1 MSDDP
6 RPDPDALLR
15 EVEQQEREAL
25 RGRLKIFFGASPG
38 VGKTFAMLA
47 AAQQL
52 RAKGVDVVCGVVET
66 HGRQETGRL
75 LEGLELLPRAQLRAA
90 GREVE
95 EFDLA
100 AALQRRPGVLLV
112 DELAHSNA
120 AGSRHPKRWQ
130 DVEELLAAGIE
141 VYTTLNVQH
150 LDSVSPIVASIAEVP
165 VRETVP
171 DRLFQQADDVVLV
184 DLPPDELLQRLR
196 DGKVYVPAQAA
207 RALRN
212 FFRKGNLLALRQLAL
227 RLTAERVDS
236 QMRSYRSTQ
245 VGGAVWSASEA
256 LLVCVGPDNGPGLV
270 RAAARLAEALH
281 ARWHVVYAETP
292 PLQQLAQA
300 RRGDILKLLQLGRD
314 LGAHTAVLAGQQAAA
329 EVLAYARTHNLNRVI
344 MARHRRR
351 SGWHELRHGSFA
363 RALGRLAP
371 DLDLVLLAPESDARS
386 SARGTAG
393 VAGAERASRPW
404 PWPDYAWA
412 LAGSATV
419 TLLASPL
426 LGYFDL
432 SNMVMLFLAGVVLTA
447 WRLGRGPAVL
457 AAFANVLAFD
467 FFYVPPRYSFG
478 VSDVQY
484 LFTFGVMLGVGL
496 LIGHLT
502 SGLRYQVRVA
512 QLREGRSRDL
522 YALSR
527 DLSGALTV
535 EQVADLGLQHV
546 RNGFRAR
553 AALLLLGRDD
563 ALHPVDSPDPGGA
576 LEPVDIDL
584 ARWCL
589 EHEEAAGLGTNT
601 LPALGLLY
609 LPLKAPMRVRGVLVV
624 APGAQR
630 SVVVPEQRRLLDT
643 IASQIAIA
651 LERLHF
657 VEVAQETL
665 VEMEAERLRNSVL
678 AALSHDLRTPLTSLI
693 GAADLLRMR
702 AAGEAPA
709 LQAQAASIGK
719 QSRRLVRMVE
729 DMLEMARLQAGRVT
743 LRKDWQSME
752 ELLGSAL
759 RMLDEEQLAQHPL
772 SVDLPADLPLIQVDA
787 ALLERVLFNLLDN
800 ALKYT
805 PAGTRI
811 GVDAR
816 TEGSLLRVTV
826 WDEGPGLPRGR
837 EQALFD
843 KFARGRAESTVPG
856 VGLGLA
862 ICRSVIEAHG
872 GSIRAFN
879 RPRGGAAFGFDLPLQ
894 AAPALASEAPEES
907 VHDQPAPDPAG

>member
-1 MSDDP
+1 M
-6 RPDPDALLR
+6 
-15 EVEQQEREAL
+15 
-25 RGRLKIFFGASPG
+25 
-38 VGKTFAMLA
+38 
-47 AAQQL
+47 
-52 RAKGVDVVCGVVET
+52 
-66 HGRQETGRL
+66 
-75 LEGLELLPRAQLRAA
+75 
-90 GREVE
+90 
-95 EFDLA
+95 
-100 AALQRRPGVLLV
+100 
-112 DELAHSNA
+112 
-120 AGSRHPKRWQ
+120 
-130 DVEELLAAGIE
+130 
-141 VYTTLNVQH
+141 
-150 LDSVSPIVASIAEVP
+150 
-165 VRETVP
+165 
-171 DRLFQQADDVVLV
+171 
-184 DLPPDELLQRLR
+184 
-196 DGKVYVPAQAA
+196 
-207 RALRN
+207 
-212 FFRKGNLLALRQLAL
+212 
-227 RLTAERVDS
+227 
-236 QMRSYRSTQ
+236 
-245 VGGAVWSASEA
+245 
-256 LLVCVGPDNGPGLV
+256 
-270 RAAARLAEALH
+270 
-281 ARWHVVYAETP
+281 
-292 PLQQLAQA
+292 
-300 RRGDILKLLQLGRD
+300 
-314 LGAHTAVLAGQQAAA
+314 
-329 EVLAYARTHNLNRVI
+329 
-344 MARHRRR
+344 
-351 SGWHELRHGSFA
+351 
-363 RALGRLAP
+363 
-371 DLDLVLLAPESDARS
+371 
-386 SARGTAG
+386 
-393 VAGAERASRPW
+393 AGAERASRPW

-563 ALHPVDSPDPGGA
+563 ALHLVDSPDPGGA

-743 LRKDWQSME
+743 LRKDWQSVE

-759 RMLDEEQLAQHPL
+759 RMLDE
-772 SVDLPADLPLIQVDA
+772 
-787 ALLERVLFNLLDN
+787 
-800 ALKYT
+800 
-805 PAGTRI
+805 
-811 GVDAR
+811 
-816 TEGSLLRVTV
+816 
-826 WDEGPGLPRGR
+826 
-837 EQALFD
+837 
-843 KFARGRAESTVPG
+843 
-856 VGLGLA
+856 
-862 ICRSVIEAHG
+862 
-872 GSIRAFN
+872 
-879 RPRGGAAFGFDLPLQ
+879 
-894 AAPALASEAPEES
+894 
-907 VHDQPAPDPAG
+907 